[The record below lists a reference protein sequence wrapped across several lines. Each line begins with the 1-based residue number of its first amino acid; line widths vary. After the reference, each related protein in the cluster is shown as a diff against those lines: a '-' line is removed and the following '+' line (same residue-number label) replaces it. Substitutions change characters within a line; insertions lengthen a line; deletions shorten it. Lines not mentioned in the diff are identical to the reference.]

1 MPEKISNEQQHERFW
16 CAFTH
21 TRVAWV
27 FVIFCGWEVF
37 LSWKG
42 LDKPFSRPS
51 LVVEIPFYILIVAVY
66 APIFWMVL
74 RCFRGRF
81 VIAIATVDTAITVV
95 YWFLPTLL
103 NPVAGLFRRAF
114 LVLWGLA
121 FLMSLNMPIQSVRHP
136 YIELEKTETKARN
149 QRLLILGAVCAIA
162 LVLGALLYFIHLR

>member
-21 TRVAWV
+21 TRVAWF
-27 FVIFCGWEVF
+27 FVVFCGWEVF

-51 LVVEIPFYILIVAVY
+51 LVEIPFYILVVAVY

-74 RCFRGRF
+74 RCFTERF
-81 VIAIATVDTAITVV
+81 VIAIATVHTAITVV
-95 YWFLPTLL
+95 SWLLPTLL

-121 FLMSLNMPIQSVRHP
+121 FLMSLNMPIQSVQHP
-136 YIELEKTETKARN
+136 YIELEKIETKAGN
-149 QRLLILGAVCAIA
+149 QRLLILGAAFAIA
-162 LVLGALLYFIHLR
+162 LVLGALLYFIPLR

>member
-1 MPEKISNEQQHERFW
+1 MPEKILNEQQHERFW

-21 TRVAWV
+21 PRVAWF
-27 FVIFCGWEVF
+27 FVVFCGLEVF

-51 LVVEIPFYILIVAVY
+51 LVEIPFYILVVAVY

-74 RCFRGRF
+74 RCFTERF
-81 VIAIATVDTAITVV
+81 VITIATVDTAITVV
-95 YWFLPTLL
+95 SWLLPTPL

-114 LVLWGLA
+114 FVLWGLA

-136 YIELEKTETKARN
+136 YIELEKIETKAGN
-149 QRLLILGAVCAIA
+149 QRLLILGAAFAIA
-162 LVLGALLYFIHLR
+162 VVLGALLYFMPLR

>member
-1 MPEKISNEQQHERFW
+1 MLEKISNEQRHERFW

-21 TRVAWV
+21 IRVAWF
-27 FVIFCGWEVF
+27 FVVFCGLEVF

-42 LDKPFSRPS
+42 LNKPFSRPS
-51 LVVEIPFYILIVAVY
+51 LIEIPFYILVVAVY
-66 APIFWMVL
+66 APIFWMLL
-74 RCFRGRF
+74 RCFTERF

-95 YWFLPTLL
+95 SWLQPTLL
-103 NPVAGLFRRAF
+103 NAVAGLFRGAF

-136 YIELEKTETKARN
+136 YIELERVETKARN

-162 LVLGALLYFIHLR
+162 LVLG

>member
-1 MPEKISNEQQHERFW
+1 MPEKISKEQQHERFW

-21 TRVAWV
+21 TRVALF
-27 FVIFCGWEVF
+27 FVVFCGWEVF
-37 LSWKG
+37 LCWKG

-51 LVVEIPFYILIVAVY
+51 LFEIPFYILVVAVY
-66 APIFWMVL
+66 APIFWMIF
-74 RCFRGRF
+74 RCFTERF
-81 VIAIATVDTAITVV
+81 VIAVGTVDLAIAVV
-95 YWFLPTLL
+95 SWLLPTLL

-136 YIELEKTETKARN
+136 YIELEKVETKAGN

-162 LVLGALLYFIHLR
+162 LALGALLYFIPLR

>member
-21 TRVAWV
+21 TRVAWF
-27 FVIFCGWEVF
+27 FVVFCGWEVF

-51 LVVEIPFYILIVAVY
+51 LVEIPFYILVVAVC
-66 APIFWMVL
+66 APMLWMIL
-74 RCFRGRF
+74 RCFTERF
-81 VIAIATVDTAITVV
+81 VIAIATVHTAITVV
-95 YWFLPTLL
+95 SWFLPTLL
-103 NPVAGLFRRAF
+103 NPVEGLFRRAF

-136 YIELEKTETKARN
+136 YIELEKVETKAGKG
-149 QRLLILGAVCAIA
+149 LLILGAVCAIA
-162 LVLGALLYFIHLR
+162 LVLGALLYFIPLR

>member
-21 TRVAWV
+21 TRVAWF
-27 FVIFCGWEVF
+27 FVAFCGWEVF

-42 LDKPFSRPS
+42 LDKPLSRPS
-51 LVVEIPFYILIVAVY
+51 LVEIPFYILAVAVY

-74 RCFRGRF
+74 RCITERF
-81 VIAIATVDTAITVV
+81 VIAIATVHTAITVV
-95 YWFLPTLL
+95 SWLLPTLL

-114 LVLWGLA
+114 LVLWCLA

-149 QRLLILGAVCAIA
+149 QRLLILGAACVIA
-162 LVLGALLYFIHLR
+162 LVLGALLYFMPLR